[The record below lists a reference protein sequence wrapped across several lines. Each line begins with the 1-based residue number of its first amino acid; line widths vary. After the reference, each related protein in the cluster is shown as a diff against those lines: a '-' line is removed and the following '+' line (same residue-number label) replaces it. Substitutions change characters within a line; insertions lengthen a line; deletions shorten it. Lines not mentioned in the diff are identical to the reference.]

1 MDSNALRIDS
11 HSRQWRGQGFAA
23 DERRKRRVQKLQAL
37 YAALADGDLDG
48 ARHAFVA
55 LINADPSLSQEP
67 SLSRIGAA
75 LQSSQLALAQQL
87 AKTLQSH
94 GLQWPLTADADPG
107 ARQNP
112 AAPRPGAWYAS
123 GLRRIDFSA

>member
-11 HSRQWRGQGFAA
+11 HSRQWRGQGFAS

-67 SLSRIGAA
+67 SLSRIGSA

-87 AKTLQSH
+87 AKTLQSR
-94 GLQWPLTADADPG
+94 GLQWPLAADADPST
-107 ARQNP
+107 RQNT
-112 AAPRPGAWYAS
+112 AASAPSTWYAS